1 MDTLAVS
8 RSDVDGDLLPQSVL
22 RLTRSG
28 LQTIPALIH
37 AASALFFGAS
47 LCTLNSGCQQ
57 MVAAQA
63 AQTSVD
69 AAQTTAQAAT
79 SAAQTTAQTSAQAA
93 QTVLQG
99 AEQIALLAVPTSVI
113 AQANQILAGNNLT
126 NWGKPIAIYTADQ
139 MYVFVY
145 APATHILGKPQ
156 PRVLVVDAL
165 GRTARLQRLQEQG
178 L

>member
-1 MDTLAVS
+1 MP
-8 RSDVDGDLLPQSVL
+8 RSVL
-22 RLTRSG
+22 RLTRSRF
-28 LQTIPALIH
+28 QTLPALIY
-37 AASALFFGAS
+37 AAGVLILGVGLCALS
-47 LCTLNSGCQQ
+47 SGCQQ
-57 MVAAQA
+57 MAAAQA

-79 SAAQTTAQTSAQAA
+79 SAAQTTAQTSVQAA

-99 AEQIALLAVPTSVI
+99 AEQIALLAVPAPVI
-113 AQANQILAGNNLT
+113 AEANQILAGNNLT
-126 NWGKPIAIYTADQ
+126 NWGQPIAIYTADQ
-139 MYVFVY
+139 MYVFIY
-145 APATHILGKPQ
+145 APTTQFLGKPQ